1 MSERLQKLLAQAGY
15 GSRRAC
21 EALILQGR
29 VAVNGRPAELGQ
41 KADPAVDQIMI
52 DGERL
57 SAAEQLTYIALH
69 KPAGVVSSRDPQGP
83 RETVLD
89 LVPSTVRLY
98 PVGRLDLDSEGL
110 TLLTNDGDLANR
122 LTHPSHNVEKE
133 YRVLV
138 KGHPDEDQLDDR
150 RRGVVLTDRETN
162 ERRRTRPAK
171 VWRDDA
177 PGPTTWLR
185 VVMQEGRKHEIR
197 EIGTSLGLPVLRLIR
212 VRIGSL
218 ELGEL
223 RTGEWRSLDERE
235 VRALRGR
242 PTPRGKAGSE
252 RATAS
257 AKTSARRPA
266 KGSARTQR
274 PSRPGSAPSRPGS
287 AASLPGSASS
297 RSGSGPNR
305 PGSGPNRPGSA
316 PNRPGSAAPRKPGAG
331 RPAAKAPSDGRR
343 PAPKGP
349 TQRLR
354 MKSKKKP

>member
-138 KGHPDEDQLDDR
+138 KGHPDEDQLDAW

-171 VWRDDA
+171 VWREDA

-212 VRIGSL
+212 VRIGTL

-235 VRALRGR
+235 VRSLRGR
-242 PTPRGKAGSE
+242 PTPRGKAAPE
-252 RATAS
+252 R
-257 AKTSARRPA
+257 AKTSAKAPA
-266 KGSARTQR
+266 KTAAKSPAKTHR
-274 PSRPGSAPSRPGS
+274 PTRPGSSTS
-287 AASLPGSASS
+287 
-297 RSGSGPNR
+297 
-305 PGSGPNRPGSA
+305 
-316 PNRPGSAAPRKPGAG
+316 RKPGAG

-343 PAPKGP
+343 PAPKRP
-349 TQRLR
+349 PQRLR

>member
-1 MSERLQKLLAQAGY
+1 MSERLQKLLAAAGY

-29 VAVNGRPAELGQ
+29 VTVNGRPAELGQ
-41 KADPAVDQIMI
+41 KADPAVERIVV
-52 DGERL
+52 DGEPL

-69 KPAGVVSSRDPQGP
+69 KPAGVVSSREPQGP

-110 TLLTNDGDLANR
+110 TLLTNDGDLANH
-122 LTHPSHNVEKE
+122 LTHPSQNVEKE

-138 KGHPDEDQLDDR
+138 KGHPDEDQLDAW
-150 RRGVVLTDRETN
+150 RRGIILTDRETG
-162 ERRRTRPAK
+162 ERRKTRPAK

-197 EIGTSLGLPVLRLIR
+197 EIGSTLNIPVLRLIR

-218 ELGEL
+218 ELGDL

-235 VRALRGR
+235 VRALRG
-242 PTPRGKAGSE
+242 PSSTPR
-252 RATAS
+252 
-257 AKTSARRPA
+257 
-266 KGSARTQR
+266 
-274 PSRPGSAPSRPGS
+274 
-287 AASLPGSASS
+287 
-297 RSGSGPNR
+297 RSGSTDRRPTSTARKSTSGRKGPRTAGATR
-305 PGSGPNRPGSA
+305 PTS
-316 PNRPGSAAPRKPGAG
+316 RKPGTASTP
-331 RPAAKAPSDGRR
+331 RRAPDGRR
-343 PAPKGP
+343 PAPAPARK
-349 TQRLR
+349 TR
-354 MKSKKKP
+354 MKSKKKPQ

>member
-29 VAVNGRPAELGQ
+29 VTVNGRPAELGQ
-41 KADPAVDQIMI
+41 KADPAVDRITI
-52 DGERL
+52 DGEL
-57 SAAEQLTYIALH
+57 LPVAEQLTYIALH
-69 KPAGVVSSRDPQGP
+69 KPAGVVSSREPQGP

-89 LVPSTVRLY
+89 LVPTTVRLY

-122 LTHPSHNVEKE
+122 LTHPSFNVEKE

-138 KGHPDEDQLDDR
+138 KGHPDEDQLDAW
-150 RRGVVLTDRETN
+150 RRGVVLTDRETG

-197 EIGTSLGLPVLRLIR
+197 EIGTTLGLPVLRLIR

-218 ELGEL
+218 ELGDL

-235 VRALRGR
+235 VRSLRGR
-242 PTPRGKAGSE
+242 STAPAAARKPSSARPSTGGAKSRSSRPGQRGDKKPAFGGPAGAAPKPGTSGP
-252 RATAS
+252 
-257 AKTSARRPA
+257 AKTRPA
-266 KGSARTQR
+266 KA
-274 PSRPGSAPSRPGS
+274 
-287 AASLPGSASS
+287 
-297 RSGSGPNR
+297 GP
-305 PGSGPNRPGSA
+305 A
-316 PNRPGSAAPRKPGAG
+316 KPGAT
-331 RPAAKAPSDGRR
+331 RPGGPKPGATRPGGQKPGAPKPSGDGRR
-343 PAPKGP
+343 PAPSRP
-349 TQRLR
+349 AQRTR